1 MLLFDPQVKLL
12 PFSMAAISLQ
22 KSALDNVNMDYKGL
36 ESTFLVPRCVPGL
49 PGKGSI
55 LYH

>member
-1 MLLFDPQVKLL
+1 MLLFEPQVKLL

-36 ESTFLVPRCVPGL
+36 ESTF
-49 PGKGSI
+49 
-55 LYH
+55 

>member
-22 KSALDNVNMDYKGL
+22 KSALDNVNMDCKGL
-36 ESTFLVPRCVPGL
+36 ESTF
-49 PGKGSI
+49 
-55 LYH
+55 